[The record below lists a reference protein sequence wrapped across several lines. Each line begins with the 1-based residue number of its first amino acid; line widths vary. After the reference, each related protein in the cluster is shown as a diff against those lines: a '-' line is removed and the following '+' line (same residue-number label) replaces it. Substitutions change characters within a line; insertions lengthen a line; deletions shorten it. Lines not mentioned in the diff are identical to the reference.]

1 MYSIETG
8 TVEATNGTPVTIT
21 IQHVDISPEVAS
33 VVFDRGE
40 EVGDWGA
47 KHKVWFCQTIAEVRQ
62 VRAASRF
69 YYGWHENSE
78 SVTRF
83 MDGYIFESRYAC

>member
-1 MYSIETG
+1 MYSIESG
-8 TVEATNGTPVTIT
+8 TITATDGTPVAVT

-33 VVFDRGE
+33 AVFARGE

-47 KHKVWFCQTIAEVRQ
+47 KHKVWFCQTIAELTQ

-69 YYGWHENSE
+69 YYGWHEDSE
-78 SVTRF
+78 KIIRF
-83 MDGYIFESRYAC
+83 AGGYVFESRYAC